1 MGLILPGDTGREPSV
16 KIGYLDCFSGISG
29 DMTLAALIHAGLP
42 EDALLSELK
51 KLDLPGYRV
60 EILRAKRGAIV
71 GTQVRVHVDPGH
83 PERDLNEIL
92 SLIDRSGLSRKIK
105 EKSKQI
111 FLGLGKAEAEVHGT
125 DLSSVTFH
133 EVGAVDSIVDI
144 VGSVIGIDKLGIQ
157 CLTASP
163 VNVGKGAV
171 DTKHGILPVPTP
183 ATVLL
188 LKGKPTYSQGPSME
202 LTTPTGAAILAGL
215 AQEFGDLPM
224 MQVEQIGYGF
234 GSTERPDWPNALR
247 ILIGERSSMEK
258 DSCWMIESNIDDMN
272 PETYGYL
279 MERLFEEGALDAF
292 FTPIVMKKGRPAIRV
307 SILSPQGKEENLVR
321 TLFVETTSIGVR
333 RYRVE
338 RDKLKRDV
346 IQVETPFGSVAVKI
360 GLMDDEVVN
369 FSPEYEDCRKLAKE
383 KDVPF
388 KEVFSEALRA
398 AKEKQG

>member
-1 MGLILPGDTGREPSV
+1 
-16 KIGYLDCFSGISG
+16 
-29 DMTLAALIHAGLP
+29 
-42 EDALLSELK
+42 
-51 KLDLPGYRV
+51 
-60 EILRAKRGAIV
+60 
-71 GTQVRVHVDPGH
+71 
-83 PERDLNEIL
+83 
-92 SLIDRSGLSRKIK
+92 
-105 EKSKQI
+105 
-111 FLGLGKAEAEVHGT
+111 
-125 DLSSVTFH
+125 
-133 EVGAVDSIVDI
+133 
-144 VGSVIGIDKLGIQ
+144 
-157 CLTASP
+157 
-163 VNVGKGAV
+163 
-171 DTKHGILPVPTP
+171 
-183 ATVLL
+183 
-188 LKGKPTYSQGPSME
+188 ME